1 VEVPNEVGEL
11 SQRVGSDRGFSAG
24 EPSGGGAPGYPVGGD
39 SGRRTTHFVGGGAH
53 IRLEVRSLQRGRCR
67 RRKKEQT
74 GMTVAVA
81 VLCILVEGQNGPEKV
96 VDNGILTY
104 FIIMYRCIDNTKL
117 RI

>member
-39 SGRRTTHFVGGGAH
+39 SGRRTTHFVGGGVH

-67 RRKKEQT
+67 RR
-74 GMTVAVA
+74 
-81 VLCILVEGQNGPEKV
+81 EKRTNRY
-96 VDNGILTY
+96 DSGSCS
-104 FIIMYRCIDNTKL
+104 IMYFGGRAK
-117 RI
+117 RSRKSG